1 MTQER
6 DELAARIREV
16 IGDDPNVIEKK
27 MFGGVA
33 FMLNGNMLVGPHKD
47 GTLMARVGPDLY
59 EEALT
64 RPGASVMDFT
74 GKTMKGFIHVDPD
87 TVADDQTLRSWI
99 ALATEFVGALP
110 PK

>member
-1 MTQER
+1 MTEER
-6 DELAARIREV
+6 DALAERIRTI
-16 IGDDPNVIEKK
+16 IGDDPNVTEKK

-74 GKTMKGFIHVDPD
+74 GKVMKGFVHVAPNAIEEDKAL
-87 TVADDQTLRSWI
+87 ADWI
-99 ALATEFVGALP
+99 ALSTQFVGALP
-110 PK
+110 AK

>member
-1 MTQER
+1 MTEER
-6 DELAARIREV
+6 EALATRIRQV
-16 IGDDPNVIEKK
+16 IGEDPNVTEKN
-27 MFGGVA
+27 MFGGIA

-47 GTLMARVGPDLY
+47 GTLMARVGPDRY
-59 EEALT
+59 EEALA

-74 GKTMKGFIHVDPD
+74 GKVMKGFVHVAPD
-87 TVADDQTLRSWI
+87 AIDDDKSLANWI